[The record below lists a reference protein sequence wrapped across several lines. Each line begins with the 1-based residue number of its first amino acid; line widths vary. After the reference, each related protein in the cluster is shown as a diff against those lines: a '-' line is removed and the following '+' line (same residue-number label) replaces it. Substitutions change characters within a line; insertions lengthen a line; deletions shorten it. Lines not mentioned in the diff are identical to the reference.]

1 MSSAVTVRPSSKR
14 SRFSSST
21 LSEKGSRE
29 MPLSPFFSASGSE
42 K

>member
-1 MSSAVTVRPSSKR
+1 MSAFVTERPSSKR

-21 LSEKGSRE
+21 FMEKGSWA
-29 MPLSPFFSASGSE
+29 MPGRPFFSASGSE